1 MPLGTHTAI
10 ERDLSKI
17 KVVDVS
23 DENVDDALLVCPP
36 TRAKL
41 RGNKNVKKGLEIRK
55 NWLLDLYGE
64 IGPCAKVAY
73 LDNEPVGMIQHTPL
87 HKIPYFKTERRD
99 VLYIHCI
106 YVKRDVR
113 NRGIGS
119 TLLASLID
127 DMEKPNKLFEWRQ
140 CRMIR
145 TTARER
151 YGFTQVSYFKTKG
164 FTETGGSIDA
174 GLIYPLSKTGFKES
188 LDIPSSEPVS
198 IQEQGVK
205 IFFNP
210 SCHMCKY
217 MNENIKA
224 NIREVNVTIEIAECN
239 LWTHFEEAI
248 RRGITSVATYVN
260 GKPVLP
266 MPPQEFWETI
276 KRLSLETD
284 DA

>member
-1 MPLGTHTAI
+1 LPLGTHTAI
-10 ERDLSKI
+10 ECDLLKI

-36 TRAKL
+36 TRTKL
-41 RGNKNVKKGLEIRK
+41 RGNENVKKGLEIRK

-73 LDNEPVGMIQHTPL
+73 LDNEPVGMIQYTPL
-87 HKIPYFKTERRD
+87 HKIPYFKTKRRD

-106 YVKRDVR
+106 YVKRNVR

-119 TLLASLID
+119 ALLKSLLD
-127 DMEKPNKLFEWRQ
+127 DTKNPSKLFEQRQ
-140 CRMIR
+140 CRMLS
-145 TTARER
+145 TTARKR

-164 FTETGGSIDA
+164 FIETGGNIDA
-174 GLIYPLSKTGFKES
+174 GLVYPLSKTDVKES
-188 LDIPSSEPVS
+188 LDTPRSELVR
-198 IQEQGVK
+198 IQEEGVK

-224 NIREVNVTIEIAECN
+224 NIREVNATIEIEECN
-239 LWTHFEEAI
+239 LWTHSEEAI
-248 RRGITSVATYVN
+248 RRGLTSVATYVN
-260 GKPVLP
+260 GKAVLP
-266 MPPQEFWETI
+266 MPPEEFWKTI
-276 KRLSLETD
+276 KRLSLETEY
-284 DA
+284 A

>member
-1 MPLGTHTAI
+1 ML
-10 ERDLSKI
+10 KI

-23 DENVDDALLVCPP
+23 CENVDDAISVCPP

-41 RGNKNVKKGLEIRK
+41 RSDVNVEKGLEIRRK
-55 NWLLDLYGE
+55 WLLDLYRDV
-64 IGPCAKVAY
+64 GPCAKIAY
-73 LDNEPVGMIQHTPL
+73 VDNKPVGMIQHSPL
-87 HKIPYFKTERRD
+87 HKVPYFKTKRKD

-106 YVKRDVR
+106 YVKRNVR
-113 NRGIGS
+113 NCGIGS
-119 TLLASLID
+119 SLFKSLIS
-127 DMEKPNKLFEWRQ
+127 DMERPSKLFEWRQ
-140 CRMIR
+140 CRMLS

-164 FTETGGSIDA
+164 FIETGGNVDA
-174 GLIYPLSKTGFKES
+174 GLVYPLSKTGVKES
-188 LDIPSSEPVS
+188 LDIPRSEPVS

-224 NIREVNVTIEIAECN
+224 NIREVNATIEIEECN
-239 LWTHFEEAI
+239 LWTHSEEAI
-248 RRGITSVATYVN
+248 RRGITSVATYIN

-266 MPPQEFWETI
+266 MPPQGFWKTI
-276 KRLSLETD
+276 KRLSLETE